1 MLALLRV
8 CWIPALL
15 ETAVLR
21 RVGRVLPIVL
31 AVALGRMAL
40 AVAGLGR
47 VASVAWLRRM
57 PAVALLGTSIALV
70 RRRAAVALLRW
81 RLIILMLRRIGRSLS
96 VVLTVGLVRWGSAA
110 VVLLGRALVV

>member
-1 MLALLRV
+1 MGRPAGRSAADERRAKAALVLGTAVLALLRV

-70 RRRAAVALLRW
+70 RRRAAVGLLR
-81 RLIILMLRRIGRSLS
+81 
-96 VVLTVGLVRWGSAA
+96 
-110 VVLLGRALVV
+110 